1 MNTEIT
7 LKGIPILR
15 SGYSERGFVGAH
27 TLLSIPNNIAS
38 KSADVKYMGA
48 RIGHIDNLYHLDM
61 RDGRTKNPTEKTD
74 DRH

>member
-7 LKGIPILR
+7 IRNVQLIR
-15 SGYSERGFVGAH
+15 SGKSPCGFFGAH
-27 TLLSIPNNIAS
+27 TLISIPNNIAS

-61 RDGRTKNPTEKTD
+61 RDGRTKKPTEKTD

>member
-1 MNTEIT
+1 MNTETTIRYIQ
-7 LKGIPILR
+7 LIR
-15 SGYSERGFVGAH
+15 SGQSQCGFVGAH

>member
-7 LKGIPILR
+7 IRYVQFIR
-15 SGYSERGFVGAH
+15 SGQSQCGFVGAH

-38 KSADVKYMGA
+38 KSAAVKYPVA
-48 RIGHIDNLYHLDM
+48 RIGHIGNLYHLDL
-61 RDGRTKNPTEKTD
+61 RDGRTKKPTAKTD

>member
-7 LKGIPILR
+7 IRNVQLIR
-15 SGYSERGFVGAH
+15 SGQSQCGFVGAH

-38 KSADVKYMGA
+38 KSAAVKYPGA

>member
-7 LKGIPILR
+7 IRNVQLIR
-15 SGYSERGFVGAH
+15 SGQSQCGFVGTH